1 MWFRFIEV
9 LIERGIVKRFKNHL
23 DKFWQDEKTHVY
35 FSDSKIIV
43 VVEMLDPTLK
53 TGILDF
59 FGLYFEGYEIVVKRC
74 PRGYISY
81 AKKKRLFN

>member
-9 LIERGIVKRFKNHL
+9 LRERAIVKRFKEHL
-23 DKFWQDEKTHVY
+23 DKFWQNEKSYVY
-35 FSDSKIIV
+35 FSDNKIIV

-53 TGILDF
+53 TGILEAL
-59 FGLYFEGYEIVVKRC
+59 GPYFEGHRIVVKRS

-81 AKKKRLFN
+81 AKKKGLFN

>member
-9 LIERGIVKRFKNHL
+9 LKERAIVKRFKELL
-23 DKFWQDEKTHVY
+23 DEFWQNEKSHVY
-35 FSDSKIIV
+35 FSDSKIVV

-53 TGILDF
+53 TGILDA
-59 FGLYFEGYEIVVKRC
+59 FGLYFEGHKIVVKRA

-81 AKKKRLFN
+81 AKKRGLLS

>member
-1 MWFRFIEV
+1 MWLRFIEI
-9 LIERGIVKRFKNHL
+9 LREKGIVKRFKKRL
-23 DKFWQDEKTHVY
+23 DKFWQHEKTHVY
-35 FSDSKIIV
+35 FSDGKIIV

-59 FGLYFEGYEIVVKRC
+59 FSLYFEGCRIVVRRC

-81 AKKKRLFN
+81 AKKKGLFN